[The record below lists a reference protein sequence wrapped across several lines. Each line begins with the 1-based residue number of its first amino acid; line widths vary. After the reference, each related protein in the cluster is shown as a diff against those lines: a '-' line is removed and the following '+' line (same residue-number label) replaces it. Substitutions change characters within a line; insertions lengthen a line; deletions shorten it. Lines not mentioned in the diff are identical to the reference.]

1 MSTYM
6 KIMSDYAGL
15 LMLGSFGRF
24 FSDHGK
30 IWFIMTNHKFLILS
44 ICKFDLIIVTI
55 SQHKDKTYFI

>member
-1 MSTYM
+1 
-6 KIMSDYAGL
+6 MSDYAGL
-15 LMLGSFGRF
+15 LVLRSFGKF